1 MTSTCG
7 NEDELDYERVTEHKD
22 RVDFSWGDTSK
33 HLLIADK
40 ALTTDQSN
48 LSVKVQLS
56 QGMSLLGL
64 CTEHEEGV
72 TYRDGGDPKVAAS
85 PLSPTP
91 S

>member
-1 MTSTCG
+1 MASTCS
-7 NEDELDYERVTEHKD
+7 NEDELDYERVTEHKNRGD
-22 RVDFSWGDTSK
+22 VSWGDTSK
-33 HLLIADK
+33 HLLTADK

-72 TYRDGGDPKVAAS
+72 THRDGGDPKEAAS